1 MEKKV
6 SINQRISITI
16 IEMALKAALEGRFS
30 TEYAYD
36 LAAGEYK
43 GENRIRKARGL
54 IGKITV
60 RNPLFPFVHEHR
72 EEYLSAISHKGDRA
86 LLYAALINAT
96 FCFGYDTTMI
106 LGKFFHVQDEVPT
119 QLITKKLSAIY
130 GSNRTLPN
138 AMNSILPMYIE
149 AGFVLRPLTGIYTKP
164 ELNIMTD
171 FARELYRRSF
181 FLHNPQL
188 CRESY
193 EYAENP
199 YFEFI
204 DNNK

>member
-16 IEMALKAALEGRFS
+16 IEMALKAALAGKFS

-36 LAAGEYK
+36 LAAGEYN

-60 RNPLFPFVHEHR
+60 RNPLFPSVREHK

-86 LLYAALINAT
+86 LLYAALINAA
-96 FCFGYDTTMI
+96 FCFGYDTTVI

-149 AGFVLRPLTGIYTKP
+149 AGFVLRPQTGIYTKP
-164 ELNIMTD
+164 ELSIMTD
-171 FARELYRRSF
+171 FARELYRQSF

-188 CRESY
+188 SEESY
-193 EYAENP
+193 ECSENP

-204 DNNK
+204 YNFR